1 MGSAPVQRIVI
12 SGYYGFDNSGDE
24 AVLQSILLA
33 LEQQGREQGIQIE
46 PIVLSANPART
57 SELYGVRAVP
67 RMKLGAVM
75 AALRESHGLIS
86 GGGSLLQDAT
96 SPRTIPYYLLILKL
110 AQWLGK
116 PTFIYS
122 QGIGPVHR
130 RLFYGPIR
138 RTVAK
143 SAYISVRDEE
153 SAQLLGRMGVAHER
167 IEIVPDPVMGL
178 PLRADAAPVAPAA
191 RPAAAAGVEAEGAS
205 GAEAGVAVSGAEAA
219 DDGAARAADA
229 NAAATGEEVTGSA
242 VSGAGVAD
250 TAATGAEVADAGA
263 AGAAIAGVAAVG
275 AAATSARAAG
285 ATGAGGASP
294 AAEPEAAPV
303 AAPAAAPVAAP
314 AAAADADQAAS
325 SVKRPLIGVSVRF
338 WEADRSE
345 LAALAEALHRI
356 RTAAPVDLRLLPF
369 HHPTDIEASEYVL
382 ERLEAAAGVAS
393 TAGTVASAGAAAAS
407 PSQPAAG
414 AHGSAAA
421 PASDPAPLLGDVTI
435 ARDIE
440 HPQDMIA
447 EVAACD
453 LLIGMRLHS
462 LIYAASQ
469 HVPMLGISYDPKIDH
484 FLHRLGM
491 EPAASTRNID
501 ASKLSEQA
509 LQLLASANE
518 WRARTEPAISI
529 LKTQAQK
536 PAQQICAYL
545 RLML

>member
-167 IEIVPDPVMGL
+167 IEIVPDPVMCL

-205 GAEAGVAVSGAEAA
+205 GAEAVGL
-219 DDGAARAADA
+219 D
-229 NAAATGEEVTGSA
+229 
-242 VSGAGVAD
+242 AGVAD
-250 TAATGAEVADAGA
+250 TAATGAEFAEGGVARAAEANAAATEADVADAGA

-285 ATGAGGASP
+285 ATGVGGVSP
-294 AAEPEAAPV
+294 A
-303 AAPAAAPVAAP
+303 AAP

-393 TAGTVASAGAAAAS
+393 TAGTVASATSAGAAAAS
-407 PSQPAAG
+407 PSQSAAG
-414 AHGSAAA
+414 ARGSAAA
-421 PASDPAPLLGDVTI
+421 PASDSAPLLGDVTI

-440 HPQDMIA
+440 HPQDMLA

>member
-33 LEQQGREQGIQIE
+33 LEQQGQEQGIQIE

-205 GAEAGVAVSGAEAA
+205 GADAAGLDAEVADTAATGAEFAEG
-219 DDGAARAADA
+219 GAARAADA
-229 NAAATGEEVTGSA
+229 NAAATE
-242 VSGAGVAD
+242 
-250 TAATGAEVADAGA
+250 AEVADAGA

-285 ATGAGGASP
+285 ATGVGGASP
-294 AAEPEAAPV
+294 AAEPAE
-303 AAPAAAPVAAP
+303 PAAAP

-382 ERLEAAAGVAS
+382 ERLEAAAAEVDDTASGTS
-393 TAGTVASAGAAAAS
+393 TAGILDAAAAS
-407 PSQPAAG
+407 PSQSAAG
-414 AHGSAAA
+414 ARGSAAA
-421 PASDPAPLLGDVTI
+421 PASDSAPLLGDVTI

-440 HPQDMIA
+440 HPQDMLA